1 MLEEVTTKVDN
12 AIDENS
18 IDIDNFPNANDM
30 KAISKL
36 KYLELYKKESTRL
49 ITLASESIFN
59 SAKSGKLST
68 SIYVS
73 NDNNA
78 TNEAIKKVV
87 DFFEKKYYYV
97 PGAYPMLPCCE
108 FQGRISRGF
117 RFWRRECTG
126 EASGSRWH

>member
-59 SAKSGKLST
+59 SAKNGKLST

-97 PGAYPMLPCCE
+97 RVINTMDIQKE
-108 FQGRISRGF
+108 IFIS
-117 RFWRRECTG
+117 WEQ
-126 EASGSRWH
+126 

>member
-12 AIDENS
+12 IVDEKS

-36 KYLELYKKESTRL
+36 KYLELYKKESARL
-49 ITLASESIFN
+49 ITLASENIFN
-59 SAKSGKLST
+59 SAKNGKLST

-97 PGAYPMLPCCE
+97 RVINTMDIQE
-108 FQGRISRGF
+108 EIFIS
-117 RFWRRECTG
+117 WEQ
-126 EASGSRWH
+126 